1 MTVLIL
7 QQVWCHICFLLG
19 LSGNIFVLH
28 GTIAHNA
35 IRLDKMSQWIIK
47 NLAFVDIFNCVFVLL
62 PMLIIQ
68 YGGNVWMFGDA
79 LCAVSATFRL
89 IFLNANIF
97 LINALSINKL
107 YRCLFPLRSLVP
119 SKRKMVFITSL
130 AVSFSLIPTIWI
142 GIGMAMGFNKG
153 KFQPSRSSCE
163 QTPFDLST
171 KFFIKMIDRAILIFI
186 VAIPTVTLILSNTVL
201 VGYAIRKTNT
211 RIKKVNILIV
221 ILVNACFL
229 ASFVPIFIVL
239 SVRIHGPPRDI
250 AWAAAF
256 LSSWTNPFIYV
267 TVNTRFRVYTK
278 NKLLFLLV
286 P

>member
-1 MTVLIL
+1 
-7 QQVWCHICFLLG
+7 
-19 LSGNIFVLH
+19 
-28 GTIAHNA
+28 
-35 IRLDKMSQWIIK
+35 
-47 NLAFVDIFNCVFVLL
+47 
-62 PMLIIQ
+62 
-68 YGGNVWMFGDA
+68 MFGDA
-79 LCAVSATFRL
+79 LCAVSATCRFT
-89 IFLNANIF
+89 FLNANIF

-119 SKRKMVFITSL
+119 SKRKMVFITSM

-142 GIGMAMGFNKG
+142 GIGMAIGFNKG

-186 VAIPTVTLILSNTVL
+186 VAIPSVTLILSNALL
-201 VGYAIRKTNT
+201 VGYAISKTNT

-221 ILVNACFL
+221 ILVTACFL

-239 SVRIHGPPRDI
+239 SLRILGSPREI
-250 AWAAAF
+250 AWAATF
-256 LSSWTNPFIYV
+256 LSSWTNPLIYV

-278 NKLLFLLV
+278 NKLLFWRKSEAAVTSQSMMSRTQSGASTTRVSYMMSMRSEVWPRSDSRDQLSDNL
-286 P
+286 